1 MPVGASDADTVAAD
15 GADDPRDMRAVA
27 VNVADD
33 AHSANVAA
41 VYVRGGGSLRAAGA
55 DGDRRE
61 ETVVMDQPLFICI

>member
-1 MPVGASDADTVAAD
+1 MPVGAGDADTVAAD

-33 AHSANVAA
+33 AHPAHVAA

-55 DGDRRE
+55 DGNRRE
-61 ETVVMDQPLFICI
+61 DPVVTDLPFFICI